1 MSEPFQEAT
10 TPPIG
15 APSAGGAPAP
25 AEPAQST
32 RAGIVGAGAGMMSA
46 AVLAI
51 TNPKPKKK
59 KTTKTLIVEGGIWK
73 PFYIWPKRE
82 KISEAR
88 KKYHEASELFDDL
101 QLEAERTKASLE
113 FLCAQVADGE
123 RRLKAISA
131 ARTRAAEDA
140 KKHLLH
146 MAEGS

>member
-1 MSEPFQEAT
+1 
-10 TPPIG
+10 
-15 APSAGGAPAP
+15 
-25 AEPAQST
+25 
-32 RAGIVGAGAGMMSA
+32 MMSA

-51 TNPKPKKK
+51 TNPKPKKQ

-113 FLCAQVADGE
+113 FLCAQVADG
-123 RRLKAISA
+123 A
-131 ARTRAAEDA
+131 ARADRGKAAVVVEGENAA
-140 KKHLLH
+140 KV
-146 MAEGS
+146 E